1 MGHYLSFQID
11 ITVVFNFFFFLKNPC
26 VCIKTISFPGKH
38 TKRITCGCWS
48 TENLLALGGED
59 KMITISNQEGDTIR
73 QVILTSLW
81 SDIFTFLPKI
91 MFVYQTNL
99 QNV

>member
-1 MGHYLSFQID
+1 
-11 ITVVFNFFFFLKNPC
+11 
-26 VCIKTISFPGKH
+26 
-38 TKRITCGCWS
+38 
-48 TENLLALGGED
+48 
-59 KMITISNQEGDTIR
+59 MITISNQEGDTIR